1 MANMFQ
7 NLSGP
12 SKTNYSSIVNNL
24 SAYKNNNIT
33 ENDFNNIKSLLSQLS
48 RALSLYTPNQDET
61 VALNGLINEIKNKV
75 QIIIQAQVNAAPVAT
90 NPPQQLALENGQAG
104 LNQINGGRK
113 KSRSKAKRGGQELA
127 LINNIGGI
135 SDISNLNNLTPTKP
149 PLQQLAQNGQFAN
162 IPQPFSS
169 GIQPFGGNVI
179 TAQLGITN
187 EAALNPMLGGRRKNK
202 KY

>member
-1 MANMFQ
+1 MTSMFQ
-7 NLSGP
+7 NLGQP
-12 SKTNYSSIVNNL
+12 SKANYSNIVTKLNSVANT
-24 SAYKNNNIT
+24 NI
-33 ENDFNNIKSLLSQLS
+33 EEDNFDNIKSLLNQLS
-48 RALSLYTPNQDET
+48 RALSLYTPTEEET
-61 VALNGLINEIKNKV
+61 IELNNIINDIKNKV
-75 QIIIQAQVNAAPVAT
+75 QKIIQDQVNPSAPVPVEESLVPA
-90 NPPQQLALENGQAG
+90 AE
-104 LNQINGGRK
+104 QIVGGK
-113 KSRSKAKRGGQELA
+113 KKSKAKRGGQELA